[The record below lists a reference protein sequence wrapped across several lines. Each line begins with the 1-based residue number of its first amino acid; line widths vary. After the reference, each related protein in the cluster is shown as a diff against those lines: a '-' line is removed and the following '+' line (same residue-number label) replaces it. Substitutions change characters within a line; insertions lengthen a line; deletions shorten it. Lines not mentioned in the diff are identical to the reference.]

1 MANNKKTYQFDLTI
15 RLMAEAESVDHAF
28 EAALGKLDPEFVQ
41 IRSEVS
47 YKDVTPRKT
56 ARIDPTETVE
66 MGIIAKQ
73 EIGIVVTDEEV
84 TVEADGDADAETV
97 ERIKEGLT
105 ALIESI
111 MDGDTAVNTEP
122 SPEQLLKD
130 LMGEDN

>member
-1 MANNKKTYQFDLTI
+1 MAKNKKTYQFDLSI

-41 IRSEVS
+41 IRSEVA

-66 MGIIAKQ
+66 MGVIVKEQ
-73 EIGIVVTDEEV
+73 IGIIESEE
-84 TVEADGDADAETV
+84 DADDLETA

-111 MDGDTAVNTEP
+111 MGGDTAVSTEP

-130 LMGEDN
+130 VLGEDN